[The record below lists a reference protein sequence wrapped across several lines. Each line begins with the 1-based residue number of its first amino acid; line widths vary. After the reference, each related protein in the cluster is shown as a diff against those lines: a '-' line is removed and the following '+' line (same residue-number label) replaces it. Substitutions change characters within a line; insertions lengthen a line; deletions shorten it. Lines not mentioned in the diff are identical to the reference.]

1 MKDKK
6 TFGVKTLAALAAV
19 ALALGC
25 VIGGTMAWLTDK
37 TEAVTNTFTTSDI
50 GVTLTE
56 STGSSY
62 KMIPGWTI
70 TKDPVVTVTTGSED
84 CWLFVELD
92 KSTNYGTYLEDYTIA
107 DGWTSVETDVYARKV
122 TDTTTFAKGAAI
134 QILQGNQIT
143 VKSSVTKEQMERLSP
158 SDYPTLTITAYAT
171 QLYQT
176 NGVEF
181 SAAEAWRIVNPNP
194 AT

>member
-37 TEAVTNTFTTSDI
+37 TDAVTNTFTTSDI

-84 CWLFVELD
+84 CWLFVKLD
-92 KSTNYGTYLEDYTIA
+92 KSANYGTYLENYTIA
-107 DGWTSVETDVYARKV
+107 EGWTFVETDVYAREV
-122 TDTTTFAKGAAI
+122 TDPKGEEI
-134 QILQGNQIT
+134 HILRGDQIT
-143 VKSSVTKEQMERLSP
+143 VKSDVTKEQMERLSS

-171 QLYQT
+171 QLYRT
-176 NGVEF
+176 NGVKF
-181 SAAEAWRIVNPNP
+181 SVAEAWSIVNP
-194 AT
+194 TT

>member
-25 VIGGTMAWLTDK
+25 VIGGTMAWLTAQ
-37 TEAVTNTFTTSDI
+37 TAPVINTFTTSDI

-56 STGSSY
+56 RTGPSY

-84 CWLFVELD
+84 CWLFVKLD
-92 KSTNYGTYLEDYTIA
+92 KSTNYETYLEDYTIA

-194 AT
+194 TT